1 MTRLLLILLL
11 VSPAFAH
18 DSERIDQLEREIRE
32 IKAQLSEL
40 TGSQSE
46 PSPPGQG
53 WKSLANWRALA
64 EGMSQ
69 SEVRE
74 LLGQPVRVDKVRY
87 LFWRYPRRG
96 EVVFADGRVLQW
108 QEPR

>member
-1 MTRLLLILLL
+1 MLL
-11 VSPAFAH
+11 VSPAYAH
-18 DSERIDQLEREIRE
+18 DSERVDQLEREIRE

-40 TGSQSE
+40 TGSQPKVVPLGE
-46 PSPPGQG
+46 G
-53 WKSLANWRALA
+53 WQSLSNWRSLS

-69 SEVRE
+69 SEVRS
-74 LLGQPVRVDKVRY
+74 LLGQPVRVDKVKY

-96 EVVFADGRVLQW
+96 EVVFSDGRVLQW